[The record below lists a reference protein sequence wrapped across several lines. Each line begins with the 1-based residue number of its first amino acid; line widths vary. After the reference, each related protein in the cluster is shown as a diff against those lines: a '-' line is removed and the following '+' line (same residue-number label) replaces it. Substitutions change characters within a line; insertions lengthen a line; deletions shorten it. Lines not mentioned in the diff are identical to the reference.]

1 MCKPVPDGSHPED
14 GKGIRRNAHGG
25 DGREIGMKVEYLT
38 GGLAIGVAAGI
49 LAGMIG
55 VGGGIIIVPALAY
68 FFKMDQHTAQGT
80 SLAVLLPPTGLFA
93 FLQYYR
99 AGHVNVGVALVMIV
113 GVLIGGYFGGGWA
126 QAASGPALRKG
137 FAVFMFIVALDMF
150 FQK

>member
-1 MCKPVPDGSHPED
+1 
-14 GKGIRRNAHGG
+14 
-25 DGREIGMKVEYLT
+25 MKVEYLT